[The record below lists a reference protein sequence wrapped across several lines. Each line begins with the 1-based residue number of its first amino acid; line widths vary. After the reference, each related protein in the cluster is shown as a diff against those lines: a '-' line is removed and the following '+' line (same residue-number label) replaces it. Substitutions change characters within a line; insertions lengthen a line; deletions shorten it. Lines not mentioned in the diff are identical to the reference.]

1 MNRLTESETKKAN
14 MLASMIDCSPH
25 EWPRSVDEIVL
36 VCHGYLDRVA
46 DNQNLRERLAAVE
59 AERDAALKRA
69 TEARETADNY
79 AGHCNEAC
87 KQLEVVEAER
97 DAARAGEA
105 RAVEALRT
113 IRGADI
119 HPDADGLIEDFTC
132 FYCHRNSVDGCDDD
146 CPRVIAAHVID
157 LAQPALAWLA
167 QQRREAAA
175 EVVNALADGCDRAK
189 RPILAQELRGH
200 VAALLAGAEALER
213 MEAMESSSS
222 TMLPK
227 SASASEGQ

>member
-1 MNRLTESETKKAN
+1 MNTENAV
-14 MLASMIDCSPH
+14 LA
-25 EWPRSVDEIVL
+25 
-36 VCHGYLDRVA
+36 LDRIE
-46 DNQNLRERLAAVE
+46 QKFERLQARLVAVE

-175 EVVNALADGCDRAK
+175 EWIEKEATESRHRMGEYYERRVEGMLEEA
-189 RPILAQELRGH
+189 
-200 VAALLAGAEALER
+200 AALRAGEV
-213 MEAMESSSS
+213 
-222 TMLPK
+222 PND
-227 SASASEGQ
+227 